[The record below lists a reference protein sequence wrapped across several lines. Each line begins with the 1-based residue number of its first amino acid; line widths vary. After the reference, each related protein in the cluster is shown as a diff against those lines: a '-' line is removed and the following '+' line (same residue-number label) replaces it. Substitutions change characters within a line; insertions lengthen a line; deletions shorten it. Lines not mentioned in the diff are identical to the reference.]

1 MGREQGQGRQ
11 GTHRRRRCVRER
23 QGEAEE
29 EPKDTFAADGPRDS
43 VVEVDVGRV
52 GESAPLPG
60 DAAVHLPLDG
70 QELGRRRP
78 RHPAHIHRDHHA
90 RHQRVL
96 GGNAACSRR
105 PPRQDE
111 LRGLQRN
118 ISQGPGGAGVSGG
131 GGEARHGRRLAGQ
144 HHQAHQGRVADA
156 SARQAAPTQGKEED
170 VRRAEELPA
179 LLPHLVAVLPLPPG
193 QSAHHPH
200 TGSSRERLGLARLVG
215 HCGGRLVCG
224 ERRAGDAGPLLLL
237 DGPRP
242 PSAAAA

>member
-118 ISQGPGGAGVSGG
+118 ISQGARGALMAGLCQQEGPR
-131 GGEARHGRRLAGQ
+131 RHLEGQPDQGHQSRDGFTAAGQ
-144 HHQAHQGRVADA
+144 HSPAQG
-156 SARQAAPTQGKEED
+156 TQED
-170 VRRAEELPA
+170 LHRAQELPT
-179 LLPHLVAVLPLPPG
+179 LLAHLVACVPLPSDQPARAPG
-193 QSAHHPH
+193 TRCQ
-200 TGSSRERLGLARLVG
+200 G
-215 HCGGRLVCG
+215 
-224 ERRAGDAGPLLLL
+224 
-237 DGPRP
+237 
-242 PSAAAA
+242 